1 MAKLIQLITK
11 GAAEQISTIDI
22 NNTKMNHILTIKA
35 IHGNNYEIRDTAT
48 NFAPQQLLLLR
59 KGKDLWLKF
68 NLKEND
74 SDTFGKPDIIIEN
87 YYDSLGNLTGLSEDG
102 KYYSYA
108 PQEGNS
114 DLFVQNIDDNEFSY
128 QSLGYSINTNED
140 NWTQYALGLLVLG
153 AFGVAAG
160 GGGGGGNDG
169 DTTPPSAPTVIITD
183 DVNNDGLIS
192 NAEFHNPVNV
202 RILLPVDANDG
213 DTLTATDG
221 TITRTFI
228 LDSTNIGN
236 GYVDTYFD
244 SPGEGN
250 MITVTATVTDTAG
263 NIGPSGSDS
272 ATIDTTADND
282 SDGNS
287 VTIESITTDSGIAGD
302 FITNDTN
309 ILIHGTVDLDD
320 NNTLSVTFDGITYTD
335 GTDPELTVDGSGN
348 WTLDIQSITL
358 SDDTYPVVAI
368 VTDIAGNTANA
379 MQNVVIDTTPP
390 TAASVVIVL
399 DADNDGTINAS
410 EKGLNA
416 TTNVDIGIPIDAQIG
431 DVITVTNNLTG
442 IVIAT
447 YTVDGTVII
456 AGSTQTITGVLL
468 PTGTDVLTVT
478 TAIQDLAGN
487 IGPSAS
493 DSAIINQAPIAIANN
508 DTLLGLVGADALGDI
523 IDISHQAVFAID
535 ANKNITEAVVTYA
548 TLVNIG
554 NYHLTAS
561 AVMAQELGLIISIDN
576 KEAS

>member
-1 MAKLIQLITK
+1 VTFDGIT
-11 GAAEQISTIDI
+11 
-22 NNTKMNHILTIKA
+22 
-35 IHGNNYEIRDTAT
+35 Y
-48 NFAPQQLLLLR
+48 
-59 KGKDLWLKF
+59 
-68 NLKEND
+68 
-74 SDTFGKPDIIIEN
+74 
-87 YYDSLGNLTGLSEDG
+87 
-102 KYYSYA
+102 
-108 PQEGNS
+108 
-114 DLFVQNIDDNEFSY
+114 
-128 QSLGYSINTNED
+128 
-140 NWTQYALGLLVLG
+140 
-153 AFGVAAG
+153 
-160 GGGGGGNDG
+160 
-169 DTTPPSAPTVIITD
+169 
-183 DVNNDGLIS
+183 
-192 NAEFHNPVNV
+192 
-202 RILLPVDANDG
+202 
-213 DTLTATDG
+213 TDG
-221 TITRTFI
+221 TDPELTVDGSGNWTLDIQSIT
-228 LDSTNIGN
+228 LSD
-236 GYVDTYFD
+236 DTY
-244 SPGEGN
+244 P
-250 MITVTATVTDTAG
+250 VVATVTDIAG
-263 NIGPSGSDS
+263 NT
-272 ATIDTTADND
+272 ANAMQNVVIDTTADND